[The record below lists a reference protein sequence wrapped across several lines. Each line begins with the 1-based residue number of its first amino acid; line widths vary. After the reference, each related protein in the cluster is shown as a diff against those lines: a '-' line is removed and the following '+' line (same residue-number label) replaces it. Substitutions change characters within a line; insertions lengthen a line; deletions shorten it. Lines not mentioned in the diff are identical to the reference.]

1 MTMVF
6 LDYKKVKFGMIAVTG
21 FVPLFFMTL
30 AMGGLKFNWIGGAG
44 VGIAS
49 LIVVTIIS
57 NDMLSKNS
65 WVRAIEKEGIM
76 LFGLNSS
83 GIVPTGIAHIK
94 QNRFGQKL
102 FSFKQGDEE
111 VTRLYDRDVTWTLK
125 EPMEGTFEYQRD
137 KETGKKRIV
146 IVMEETSFA
155 KSVYFSDYLSC
166 LFFNEQDG
174 SFITKQELCDAE
186 KTKMIK
192 YLTLNEQR
200 EIREL
205 RVSIDNLLRD
215 YANRLAAVGQGLA
228 GNSGLKW
235 ILIIV
240 AVIVIGVLVYMFVPG
255 VKESIGGFIPSQAPA
270 VAKPLV
276 APITK

>member
-1 MTMVF
+1 MVF
-6 LDYKKVKFGMIAVTG
+6 LDYKKVKFGMIAITG

-49 LIVVTIIS
+49 MIIVTVIA

-65 WVRAIEKEGIM
+65 WVKAIEKEGIM
-76 LFGLNSS
+76 FFGLNSS
-83 GIVPTGIAHIK
+83 GIVPTGIARIT

-125 EPMEGTFEYQRD
+125 EPMEGTVEYQRD

-146 IVMEETSFA
+146 IIMEENTFS
-155 KSVYFSDYLSC
+155 KSVYFSDYMSC
-166 LFFNEQDG
+166 LYFNEQDG
-174 SFITKQELCDAE
+174 SFLTKQELCDHE
-186 KTKMIK
+186 KDKMIQ

-228 GNSGLKW
+228 GNNGLKW

-255 VKESIGGFIPSQAPA
+255 VKETIGGAAPQAA
-270 VAKPLV
+270 ASIAKPLV
-276 APITK
+276 TPIVK